1 MLICRFVNL
10 KNMYDKLI
18 VFGDIVINIDES
30 LELIK
35 RGTEEIISVDDLI
48 SKLKEGRPLTVKAGF
63 DPTAPDLHLG
73 HTVVLQKLKHF
84 QDLGHNV
91 KFLIGDFTGMIGDPS
106 GKSETRK
113 ALTSE
118 EVLSN
123 AETYKE
129 QVYKVLDPSK
139 TEIVFNSV
147 WLDKLGTRGVL
158 ELMSKYTVA
167 RILERDDFA
176 KRYKDHQPIGVHEF
190 LYPLMQG
197 YDSVAMKADV
207 ELGGTDQKFN
217 LLVGRELLRDYGLK
231 PQVAITMPII
241 EGLDGVMK
249 MSKSLGNYV
258 GISEEPEDMFG
269 KLMSISDE
277 LMIKYYTLL
286 SDKSISDIDTM
297 KLDIANGTL
306 HPMEAKKLFAMEIIE
321 RYHSSEKAIEAREK
335 FEKIFAKKEIP
346 DDIIEYTLKGE
357 TLLDIMMN
365 LNFSD
370 SRSNARRLA
379 DQGGVTLSN
388 ERVTDLSMIVDSESV
403 LKVGKRK
410 FAKLVK

>member
-1 MLICRFVNL
+1 MC
-10 KNMYDKLI
+10 DKLI
-18 VFGDIVINIDES
+18 MFGDIVIDIDQS

-35 RGTEEIISVDDLI
+35 RGTEEIISVDDLT

-113 ALTSE
+113 ALTKE

-129 QVYKVLDPSK
+129 QVYKVLDPEK

-167 RILERDDFA
+167 RILERDDFS
-176 KRYKDHQPIGVHEF
+176 KRYKEHQPIGVHEF

-197 YDSVAMKADV
+197 YDSVAMKADI

-258 GISEEPEDMFG
+258 GISEQADDMFG

-277 LMIKYYTLL
+277 LMIKYYMLL
-286 SDKSISDIDTM
+286 SNKSVGDIDKM
-297 KLDIANGTL
+297 KLDIASGTL

-321 RYHSSEKAIEAREK
+321 RYHSKSEAVEAREK
-335 FEKIFAKKEIP
+335 FEKVFAKKEIP
-346 DDIIEYTLKGE
+346 DDILEYTLKGE
-357 TLLDIMMN
+357 TLLDIVIN
-365 LNFSD
+365 LNFAD

-379 DQGGVTLSN
+379 DQGGITLSN
-388 ERVTDLSMIVDSESV
+388 ERVTDLSLIVDSESV

>member
-1 MLICRFVNL
+1 
-10 KNMYDKLI
+10 MYDKLI

>member
-1 MLICRFVNL
+1 MI
-10 KNMYDKLI
+10 
-18 VFGDIVINIDES
+18 DIDQS

-35 RGTEEIISVDDLI
+35 RGTEEIISVDDLV

-113 ALTSE
+113 ALTKE

-197 YDSVAMKADV
+197 YDSVAMKADI

-258 GISEEPEDMFG
+258 GISEKADDMFG

-277 LMIKYYTLL
+277 LMIKYYMLL
-286 SDKSISDIDTM
+286 SNKSVVDIDKM
-297 KLDIANGTL
+297 KLDIASGSL

-321 RYHSSEKAIEAREK
+321 RYHSKSEAIEAREK
-335 FEKIFAKKEIP
+335 FEKVFAKKEIP
-346 DDIIEYTLKGE
+346 DDILEYTLKGE
-357 TLLDIMMN
+357 TLLDIVIN
-365 LNFSD
+365 LNFAD

-379 DQGGVTLSN
+379 DQGGVSLNN
-388 ERVTDLSMIVDSESV
+388 ERVTDLGIVVDCESV

-410 FAKLVK
+410 FAKLIL

>member
-1 MLICRFVNL
+1 MI
-10 KNMYDKLI
+10 
-18 VFGDIVINIDES
+18 DIDQS

-35 RGTEEIISVDDLI
+35 RGTEEIISLDDLI

-113 ALTSE
+113 ALTKE

-123 AETYKE
+123 SETYKE

-139 TEIVFNSV
+139 TEVMFNSV

-197 YDSVAMKADV
+197 YDSVAMKADI

-258 GISEEPEDMFG
+258 GISEQADDMFG
-269 KLMSISDE
+269 KLMSISDD

-286 SDKSISDIDTM
+286 SNKSISDIDKM
-297 KLDIANGTL
+297 KLDISSGSL

-321 RYHSSEKAIEAREK
+321 RYHSSASAIEAREK

-346 DDIIEYTLKGE
+346 DDILEYTLKGE
-357 TLLDIMMN
+357 TLLDIVMN
-365 LNFSD
+365 LNFTD
-370 SRSNARRLA
+370 SRSNARRLV
-379 DQGGVTLSN
+379 DQGGVSLNN
-388 ERVTDLSMIVDSESV
+388 ERVTDLSIIVDSESI

-410 FAKLVK
+410 FAKLIK